1 VQARHSDWRQILQ
14 GLLQVALVL
23 TALFS
28 LATTVDHWHRLLEL
42 FSHFRLQYLG
52 AAVLLTLAFLWLR
65 WAGYVAL
72 GVATIALNAWYVLP
86 WYLPIERSA
95 ANDSDI
101 RLLNANVL
109 VTNGHFEKLRK
120 LISDID
126 PDIILMQE
134 VTPAW
139 LQSLDGLKTQYPY
152 RVADARDDPFGIAR
166 LSKFPLE
173 APAVRQSGPR
183 GYPEIIATVVLGKK
197 RLHIIGAHPANPVGN
212 GGYGARNVQLDG
224 IARLAARSPS
234 PLVVAGDLN
243 VSVWSHQYRRLVE
256 ESGLRNARRGFG
268 AEPTWPVFFMP
279 AMIPIDHFL
288 VSANIEVTSYRTG
301 PDIGSDHLPI
311 AVTLKIAQ

>member
-1 VQARHSDWRQILQ
+1 VQPRHNDWRQIVQ
-14 GLLQVALVL
+14 GLLQVGLLL

-28 LATTVDHWHRLLEL
+28 FATTVDHWHRLLEL

-72 GVATIALNAWYVLP
+72 GVATIALNVWYVLP

-95 ANDSDI
+95 ANESDI

-109 VTNGHFEKLRK
+109 ATNGHFEKLKK
-120 LISDID
+120 LVHDID

-139 LQSLDGLKTQYPY
+139 LQSLEGLKAQYPY
-152 RVADARDDPFGIAR
+152 RAADARDDAFGIAL
-166 LSKFPLE
+166 LSKLPLE
-173 APAVRQSGPR
+173 ATAVRQSEPR
-183 GYPEIIATVVLGKK
+183 GYPEIIATVVVGKK

-224 IARLAARSPS
+224 IGQLAARLPR

-243 VSVWSHQYRRLVE
+243 VSLWSHHYRRLLGD
-256 ESGLRNARRGFG
+256 SGLRNAREGYG
-268 AEPTWPVFFMP
+268 AEPTWPVFFAP

-288 VSANIEVTSYRTG
+288 VSEDIEVTSYRSG

-311 AVTLKIAQ
+311 AVTLKIGQ